1 MSARCV
7 WERDE
12 MRKTMKIRKI
22 SRETKKDL
30 KSRHVFA
37 KICDF
42 RDQVK
47 LPASRQGKLRN
58 TLKTRFLKIFL
69 RVFCDWK
76 VYPRGIHKFICE
88 NLCIPLATGPSTC
101 EQVANMSCK
110 KHEKP
115 IFLKNILSIFHDWGI
130 YPLVS
135 REKSLYGIV
144 TRACNWANLLLSRQN
159 RATLV

>member
-58 TLKTRFLKIFL
+58 TLKSNFR
-69 RVFCDWK
+69 
-76 VYPRGIHKFICE
+76 E
-88 NLCIPLATGPSTC
+88 N
-101 EQVANMSCK
+101 
-110 KHEKP
+110 
-115 IFLKNILSIFHDWGI
+115 FLSIFHDWRV
-130 YPLVS
+130 YPRDSRQVS
-135 REKSLYGIV
+135 RENLYV
-144 TRACNWANLLLSRQN
+144 PLATKPSTRKQVAKPTRELATVACGLDDP
-159 RATLV
+159 